1 MSVLCSFTPESVRW
15 YLVNGRTEPA
25 EKVLQKVAKF
35 NKKPIPQESLQN
47 YEKQRLGDLRDLFKS
62 RSMTR
67 RTLVSWYCWFVNGMV
82 YYGVSFSAP
91 FVGGNM
97 YLNFFIT
104 STIALVAYPAL
115 AWGCNRFGRKKTIC
129 CGLFFSAVG
138 AFGSVLLTLFDDGN
152 NIGILVGQI
161 IFALCIAKFFIVFAF
176 DGFYVY
182 SAELFPT
189 VIRNIGMGTSTSA
202 ARVGSFLS
210 PYIVYSRR
218 VHPLLPF
225 GIMGLNALI
234 AGVLCMTLPET
245 RNQPTLE
252 TMETE
257 GRGNKMEMLVKN
269 DEKAMLEE
277 DSHL

>member
-1 MSVLCSFTPESVRW
+1 
-15 YLVNGRTEPA
+15 
-25 EKVLQKVAKF
+25 
-35 NKKPIPQESLQN
+35 
-47 YEKQRLGDLRDLFKS
+47 
-62 RSMTR
+62 
-67 RTLVSWYCWFVNGMV
+67 MV
-82 YYGVSFSAP
+82 YYGVSFSSP

-138 AFGSVLLTLFDDGN
+138 SFGSVLLTLFDDGN
-152 NIGILVGQI
+152 NKGILVGKI

-257 GRGNKMEMLVKN
+257 GKGKKMEMLVKS